1 MSDSEV
7 ISTASDLLHGF
18 KSRLQEAFTEAGIV
32 LSPVEFKVLRVIQ
45 HATQCTSQDL
55 VRELERDKAQIA
67 RIVAALN
74 VKELIN
80 REPNPNDK
88 RSQILSISAKG
99 NDVLVACEQPE
110 SQVVASMIGNTSCED
125 REQCLR
131 VLRMLHGNLCK
142 GHCHSPL

>member
-55 VRELERDKAQIA
+55 VRELERDKAQ
-67 RIVAALN
+67 
-74 VKELIN
+74 
-80 REPNPNDK
+80 
-88 RSQILSISAKG
+88 
-99 NDVLVACEQPE
+99 
-110 SQVVASMIGNTSCED
+110 
-125 REQCLR
+125 
-131 VLRMLHGNLCK
+131 
-142 GHCHSPL
+142 